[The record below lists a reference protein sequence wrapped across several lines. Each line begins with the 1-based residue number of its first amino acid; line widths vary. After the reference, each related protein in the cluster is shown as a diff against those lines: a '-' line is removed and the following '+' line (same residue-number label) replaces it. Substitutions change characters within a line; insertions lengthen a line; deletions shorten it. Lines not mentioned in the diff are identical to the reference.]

1 MRLIFNFRSRGI
13 AESAIFY
20 QVFELHWQ
28 NWVAFSFLFL
38 SYQTGGRGRSW
49 EIFFFIARDPRSLL
63 SSKTLPLFI
72 QLSRISTAK
81 RFNLLL
87 SFKKL
92 AKRFLPPNVSYI
104 FVSLIQRQLN
114 LLQLKKKY

>member
-1 MRLIFNFRSRGI
+1 MAKLGRF
-13 AESAIFY
+13 
-20 QVFELHWQ
+20 
-28 NWVAFSFLFL
+28 FLFVFIVSNWREGTKL
-38 SYQTGGRGRSW
+38 GD
-49 EIFFFIARDPRSLL
+49 FFFIARDPRSLL

-114 LLQLKKKY
+114 LLRLKKKY